1 LLARVFGA
9 RRIGATLIL
18 GIAAVAAIGVPMNA
32 LLLQEGRHPAPLF
45 SVRPSNAVMVAPR
58 PPARRPTPIEVARS
72 ERDAGAVARPASK
85 DPIASKL
92 ESLDAKTLETG
103 RTEPTK
109 ADLTRAADKTR
120 DAIGLLILGKAPPAA
135 AADKA
140 DKAEKAASAEKAEK
154 APNADKTEKA
164 PSPEKPAPV
173 DRGVLY
179 AQRALL
185 RLGYVVRAD
194 GVLTGATRHALEKF
208 ERDAGLPAKG
218 KITPQL
224 LKQLA
229 TLSGL
234 PRP

>member
-1 LLARVFGA
+1 MFGS
-9 RRIGATLIL
+9 RGIGVTLIL

-32 LLLQEGRHPAPLF
+32 LLLQDGRHPAPLF

-58 PPARRPTPIEVARS
+58 PPARRPAPIETART
-72 ERDAGAVARPASK
+72 ERDAGAVARPAPK
-85 DPIASKL
+85 DLIASKL
-92 ESLDAKTLETG
+92 ENLDARGSEPGKIEPAKLES
-103 RTEPTK
+103 
-109 ADLTRAADKTR
+109 TRPADKTR

-135 AADKA
+135 GADKA
-140 DKAEKAASAEKAEK
+140 DKAEKA
-154 APNADKTEKA
+154 
-164 PSPEKPAPV
+164 PSSEQPAPV

-194 GVLTGATRHALEKF
+194 GVLTGATRRALEKF
-208 ERDAGLPAKG
+208 EHDAGLPAKG

>member
-1 LLARVFGA
+1 MFGS
-9 RRIGATLIL
+9 RGIGVTLIL

-32 LLLQEGRHPAPLF
+32 LLLQDGRHPAPLF
-45 SVRPSNAVMVAPR
+45 FVRPSNAVMVAPR
-58 PPARRPTPIEVARS
+58 PPARRPAPIEAART
-72 ERDAGAVARPASK
+72 ERDAGAVARPAPK

-109 ADLTRAADKTR
+109 ADLTR
-120 DAIGLLILGKAPPAA
+120 DAIGLLILSKAPPAA

-140 DKAEKAASAEKAEK
+140 DKAEKAPS
-154 APNADKTEKA
+154 ADKAEKA
-164 PSPEKPAPV
+164 PSPEQPAPV

>member
-1 LLARVFGA
+1 MFGA
-9 RRIGATLIL
+9 RRIGVTFIL

-32 LLLQEGRHPAPLF
+32 LFFQEGRHPAPLF
-45 SVRPSNAVMVAPR
+45 SVRSSSAVVIAPR
-58 PPARRPTPIEVARS
+58 PPARPAAIETART
-72 ERDAGAVARPASK
+72 EPEARAQARPAPK
-85 DPIASKL
+85 DLIASKL
-92 ESLDAKTLETG
+92 ENLDSKALETG
-103 RTEPTK
+103 KTEPAK
-109 ADLTRAADKTR
+109 ADTSRAAAKTR
-120 DAIGLLILGKAPPAA
+120 DAIGLLILSKTPP
-135 AADKA
+135 
-140 DKAEKAASAEKAEK
+140 AASAEKAEK
-154 APNADKTEKA
+154 APSADRAETA
-164 PSPEKPAPV
+164 PSPEKPASV
-173 DRGVLY
+173 DKSVLY

-194 GVLTGATRHALEKF
+194 GVLTTATRRTLEKF

>member
-1 LLARVFGA
+1 MFGA
-9 RRIGATLIL
+9 KRIGVTLIL

-32 LLLQEGRHPAPLF
+32 LFLQDGRHPAPLF
-45 SVRPSNAVMVAPR
+45 SVRTSNAVMVPPR
-58 PPARRPTPIEVARS
+58 PPARPAAIEAARNDRETGAQPRPVL
-72 ERDAGAVARPASK
+72 K
-85 DPIASKL
+85 DLIASKL
-92 ESLDAKTLETG
+92 ENLDVKTLDAGK
-103 RTEPTK
+103 TEPAK
-109 ADLTRAADKTR
+109 ADLTRTANKTR
-120 DAIGLLILGKAPPAA
+120 DAIGLLILSKAQQPPTAD
-135 AADKA
+135 ADK
-140 DKAEKAASAEKAEK
+140 
-154 APNADKTEKA
+154 ADKTEKA
-164 PSPEKPAPV
+164 PSADKAEMAASPEKNAPI
-173 DRGVLY
+173 DKSVLY

-194 GVLTGATRHALEKF
+194 GVLTGATRRALEKF

>member
-1 LLARVFGA
+1 MLARVFGA
-9 RRIGATLIL
+9 KRIGATLIL

-32 LLLQEGRHPAPLF
+32 LLLQDGRHPAPLF

-58 PPARRPTPIEVARS
+58 PPTRRPAPIEVART
-72 ERDAGAVARPASK
+72 ERDAGAVPRLAPK

-109 ADLTRAADKTR
+109 ADATRAAEKTR
-120 DAIGLLILGKAPPAA
+120 DAIGLLILSKAPPAA

-140 DKAEKAASAEKAEK
+140 DKAEKAAGAEKA
-154 APNADKTEKA
+154 EKA
-164 PSPEKPAPV
+164 PSPEKPAPT

-194 GVLTGATRHALEKF
+194 GVLNGATRHALEKF